1 MRLIAHRIF
10 RDGDRLERFDARRL
24 AGFEGVEI
32 DLRLDAGGELV
43 VRHSPVFAAGRSLK
57 RVPGHRFA
65 DALTHLSR
73 MSAAPRLLL
82 LDVKCVTAAGAAAR
96 LIAQKPPAADVLF
109 NCWHA
114 EEIGAI
120 RERLPQARIFFCAAP
135 IVARRAPAGRL
146 EDIYLSNSFP
156 FLWSAR
162 NFTPDLEKINRHN
175 INIRLI
181 SRRRGGLIA
190 PEGADGLTV
199 HRLFWNDRVAALA
212 AEQGL
217 DVAVYGLN
225 SRTQALAEA
234 AHGPIAYAI
243 IGDRKRA
250 ARRAAAERILR
261 KAA

>member
-1 MRLIAHRIF
+1 MRLIAHRVF
-10 RDGDRLERFDARRL
+10 RDGDRLERFDSRRL

-32 DLRLDAGGELV
+32 DLRLDASGELV

-73 MSAAPRLLL
+73 MATAPRLLL
-82 LDVKCVTAAGAAAR
+82 LDVKCVTAAEAAAR
-96 LIAQKPPAADVLF
+96 LIAGTPPAADVLF

-114 EEIGAI
+114 EEFGAI
-120 RERLPQARIFFCAAP
+120 RAHLPEARIFFCAAP

-146 EDIYLSNSFP
+146 EDIYLCNSFP
-156 FLWSAR
+156 FLWSGR
-162 NFTPDLEKINRHN
+162 NFTPDLDNVNRHN
-175 INIRLI
+175 INIRVI

-199 HRLFWNDRVAALA
+199 HRLFWNGRVAALA

-217 DVAVYGLN
+217 EVAVYGLN
-225 SRTQALAEA
+225 SRAQAWAEA

-243 IGDRKRA
+243 IGDRKRNARSAAA
-250 ARRAAAERILR
+250 ARTLH